1 MTAIWKRDV
10 HSFFHSPLG
19 FVYLAAFFAIM
30 NLYFFATC
38 VMSQSSDLS
47 AVFANMLVVLMF
59 LMPLMTMRLFSE
71 EYRQGTDRLLLTAPV
86 GVWEIVL
93 AKFLSAMTVIAAA
106 MVGTIPWLI
115 VIVIFGTPAWPSIIG
130 TYVALLCASA
140 VFAAIGA
147 FLSALTESQLI
158 AAVLSF
164 AVFLGIYILDM
175 LQYSLDSE
183 LLTTLFDWLSI
194 YSRYS
199 TFTSGIFSLGNLV
212 YFLTLTALF
221 LYFTVRAVERRRH

>member
-86 GVWEIVL
+86 SVWEIVL

>member
-164 AVFLGIYILDM
+164 AAFLGIYILDM

-183 LLTTLFDWLSI
+183 LLTTLFNWLSI

-199 TFTSGIFSLGNLV
+199 TFTSGIFSLGTLVSFNLLQKV
-212 YFLTLTALF
+212 SK
-221 LYFTVRAVERRRH
+221 

>member
-86 GVWEIVL
+86 SVWEIVL

-115 VIVIFGTPAWPSIIG
+115 IIVIFGTPAWPSIIG

>member
-164 AVFLGIYILDM
+164 AAFLGIYILDM

-183 LLTTLFDWLSI
+183 LLTTLFNWLSI

>member
-86 GVWEIVL
+86 SVWEIVL

-183 LLTTLFDWLSI
+183 LLTTLFNWLSI

>member
-183 LLTTLFDWLSI
+183 LLTTLFNWLSI

>member
-164 AVFLGIYILDM
+164 AAFLGIYILDM

-183 LLTTLFDWLSI
+183 LLTTLFNWLSI

-221 LYFTVRAVERRRH
+221 LYFTVRAIERRRH

>member
-183 LLTTLFDWLSI
+183 LLTTLFNWLSI

-221 LYFTVRAVERRRH
+221 LYFTVRAIERRRH

>member
-86 GVWEIVL
+86 SVWEIVL

-115 VIVIFGTPAWPSIIG
+115 IIVIFGTPAWPSIIG

-183 LLTTLFDWLSI
+183 LLTTLFNWLSI

>member
-164 AVFLGIYILDM
+164 AAFLGIYILDM

>member
-86 GVWEIVL
+86 SVWEIVL

-164 AVFLGIYILDM
+164 AAFLGIYILDM

-183 LLTTLFDWLSI
+183 LLTTLFNWLSI

>member
-10 HSFFHSPLG
+10 RSFLCSPLG
-19 FVYLAAFFAIM
+19 CVYLAAFIGIM

-38 VMSQSSDLS
+38 ILSQSSDLS
-47 AVFANMLVVLMF
+47 AAFSNMLVVLMF

-71 EYRQGTDRLLLTAPV
+71 EYRQGTDRLLLTSPV

-93 AKFLSAMTVIAAA
+93 AKFLSAMTVILAALA
-106 MVGTIPWLI
+106 LTLPWLI
-115 VIVIFGTPAWPSIIG
+115 IVILFGTPAWSSILG

-140 VFAAIGA
+140 VFAAIGS
-147 FLSALTESQLI
+147 FLSSLTESQLI

-164 AVFLGIYILDM
+164 AAFLGIYVLDM
-175 LQYSLDSE
+175 LQYSLSNE
-183 LLTTLFDWLSI
+183 LLTSIFSWLSI

-199 TFTSGIFSLGNLV
+199 TFTSGLFSLGDLV

-221 LYFTVRAVERRRH
+221 LFFTVRVVERRRH

>member
-47 AVFANMLVVLMF
+47 AVFANMLVVLIF

-147 FLSALTESQLI
+147 FLSSLTESQLI